1 MNFMITP
8 LGLEDQLLSIVA
20 AKEKPELEEA
30 KNQLIIE
37 SAENKKQLKNI
48 EDKILEVLSSSQVRE
63 LNSTYIVTKL
73 TTVLLILFL
82 FQGNILEDETA
93 IQILSSSK
101 TLSEEISAKQEV
113 AEETQKEIEQTRMG
127 YLPVAV
133 HSSILFFCI
142 SDLANIDPMYQ
153 YSLNWFINL
162 YNNSIVNSEKSTD
175 LTERIAFLNDHFTNS
190 IYRNV
195 CRSLFEKDKL
205 LFSFILCVQLLKG
218 KYVKS
223 RFNFF

>member
-1 MNFMITP
+1 MKIKYIIFFLLKKVTIINFMITP
-8 LGLEDQLLSIVA
+8 LGLQDQLLSIVA

-48 EDKILEVLSSSQVRE
+48 EDKILEVLSTS
-63 LNSTYIVTKL
+63 
-73 TTVLLILFL
+73 
-82 FQGNILEDETA
+82 QGNILEDETA

-101 TLSEEISAKQEV
+101 TLSEEISAKQEI
-113 AEETQKEIEQTRMG
+113 AEETQKEIETTRMG

-162 YNNSIVNSEKSTD
+162 YNNSIMNSEKSTE
-175 LTERIAFLNDHFTNS
+175 LQARIDALNDYFTNS

-205 LFSFILCVQLLKG
+205 LFSFILCIQLEKG
-218 KYVKS
+218 K
-223 RFNFF
+223 

>member
-1 MNFMITP
+1 MKIKYIYFFLSKKVTIINFMITP
-8 LGLEDQLLSIVA
+8 LGLQDQLLSIVA

-48 EDKILEVLSSSQVRE
+48 EDKILEVLSTS
-63 LNSTYIVTKL
+63 
-73 TTVLLILFL
+73 
-82 FQGNILEDETA
+82 QGNILEDETA

-101 TLSEEISAKQEV
+101 TLSEEISAKQEI
-113 AEETQKEIEQTRMG
+113 AEETQKEIETTRMG

-162 YNNSIVNSEKSTD
+162 YNNSIMNSEKSTE
-175 LTERIAFLNDHFTNS
+175 LQARIDALNDYFTNS

-205 LFSFILCVQLLKG
+205 LFSFILCIQLEKG
-218 KYVKS
+218 K
-223 RFNFF
+223 

>member
-1 MNFMITP
+1 MPEISVKVTLINFMITP
-8 LGLEDQLLSIVA
+8 LGLQDQLLSIVA

-48 EDKILEVLSSSQVRE
+48 EDKILEVLSSSQ
-63 LNSTYIVTKL
+63 
-73 TTVLLILFL
+73 
-82 FQGNILEDETA
+82 GNILEDETA

-101 TLSEEISAKQEV
+101 TLSEEISAKQEI
-113 AEETQKEIEQTRMG
+113 AEETQKEIESTRMG
-127 YLPVAV
+127 YLPVAE

-142 SDLANIDPMYQ
+142 SDFANIDPMYQ
-153 YSLNWFINL
+153 YSLIWFINL
-162 YNNSIVNSEKSTD
+162 YNNSIINSEKSAV
-175 LTERIAFLNDHFTNS
+175 LEERIAFLNQHFTNS

-205 LFSFILCVQLLKG
+205 LFSFILCIQLQNG
-218 KYVKS
+218 K
-223 RFNFF
+223 

>member
-1 MNFMITP
+1 MITP
-8 LGLEDQLLSIVA
+8 LGLQDQLLSIVA

-37 SAENKKQLKNI
+37 SAENKKQLKTI
-48 EDKILEVLSSSQVRE
+48 EDKILEVLSSSE
-63 LNSTYIVTKL
+63 
-73 TTVLLILFL
+73 
-82 FQGNILEDETA
+82 GNILEDETA

-101 TLSEEISAKQEV
+101 TLSEEISAKQEI
-113 AEETQKEIEQTRMG
+113 AEATQKEIQVTRLG

-133 HSSILFFCI
+133 HSAILFFCI

-162 YNNSIVNSEKSTD
+162 YNNAIINSEKASELED
-175 LTERIAFLNDHFTNS
+175 RIYNLNDHFTNS

-205 LFSFILCVQLLKG
+205 LFSFILCIQIMNG
-218 KYVKS
+218 K
-223 RFNFF
+223 

>member
-1 MNFMITP
+1 MPEISVKVTLINFMITP
-8 LGLEDQLLSIVA
+8 LGLQDQLLSIVA

-37 SAENKKQLKNI
+37 SAENKKQLKHI
-48 EDKILEVLSSSQVRE
+48 EDKILEVLSSS
-63 LNSTYIVTKL
+63 
-73 TTVLLILFL
+73 
-82 FQGNILEDETA
+82 QGNILEDETA

-101 TLSEEISAKQEV
+101 TLSEEISAKQEI
-113 AEETQKEIEQTRMG
+113 AEETQKEIESTRMG
-127 YLPVAV
+127 YLPVAE

-153 YSLNWFINL
+153 YSLVWFINL
-162 YNNSIVNSEKSTD
+162 YNNSIINSEKSAVLD
-175 LTERIAFLNDHFTNS
+175 ERIAFLNQHFTNS

-205 LFSFILCVQLLKG
+205 LFSFILCIQLQNG
-218 KYVKS
+218 K
-223 RFNFF
+223 